1 MKTTTTNN
9 RAHAFTGLELLVVL
23 AVIFTLVVL
32 LFLPYLAKAKPRG
45 GHHIRCVSNLKMIA
59 LSFKMYA
66 GDNEQKFPMAD
77 YAASAAT
84 NPAAMPPLPVWQ
96 YYLAMSNELGSA
108 KILLCPQDAVR
119 FTNAALDFSSTT
131 QGLAHATKQNAAT
144 SYFLG
149 LHAEETKPNFL
160 LVGDRNLA
168 SSSRAIP
175 YSSGRAGVNVMD
187 VSTNSLWSQLP
198 GQKHHDNAGNY
209 ALADGSVQQASNNRL
224 QEALRL
230 ARDSYGTNANRF
242 LFPQ

>member
-1 MKTTTTNN
+1 MKTSIVCK

-32 LFLPYLAKAKPRG
+32 LVLPYLAKAKHRG
-45 GHHIRCVSNLKMIA
+45 GHHIRCVSNLKMVA

-66 GDNEQKFPMAD
+66 GDNNQKFPMAD

-84 NPAAMPPLPVWQ
+84 NPAAIPPLPVWQ
-96 YYLAMSNELGSA
+96 YYLAMSNELGFA

-119 FTNAALDFSSTT
+119 FTNAAADFSSTT

-149 LHAEETKPNFL
+149 LHAEETKWNGL
-160 LVGDRNLA
+160 LAGDRNLA
-168 SSSRAIP
+168 NSARAFP
-175 YSSGRAGVNVMD
+175 YSSAGGNVVD
-187 VSTNSLWSQLP
+187 VSTNSVWSQLP

-209 ALADGSVQQASNNRL
+209 ALADGSVQQASHARL

-230 ARDSYGTNANRF
+230 ARDYYGTNANRF

>member
-1 MKTTTTNN
+1 MKTTTTSK
-9 RAHAFTGLELLVVL
+9 RAHAFTGLELLLVL

-32 LFLPYLAKAKPRG
+32 LFLPYLAKAKVRVHP
-45 GHHIRCVSNLKMIA
+45 IRCSSNLKQIA

-66 GDNEQKFPMAD
+66 GDHDQKFPMAD

-84 NPAAMPPLPVWQ
+84 NPAAIPPLPVWQ

-119 FTNAALDFSSTT
+119 FTNAAADFSSTT

-149 LHAEETKPNFL
+149 LHAEETKWNGL
-160 LVGDRNLA
+160 LAGDRNLA
-168 SSSRAIP
+168 SSSRSFP
-175 YSSGRAGVNVMD
+175 YSSAGGNVVD
-187 VSTNSLWSQLP
+187 VPTNSVWSQLP